1 MAASAAEP
9 KAEYYVEHVSVDYDF
24 DLGSHTRTIT
34 TTSAE
39 AQTWFDRG
47 LNWSYAF
54 SREEAH
60 RCFEKV
66 VDLDPRCAIGYW
78 GLAYS
83 LGPYYNGPWDRMP
96 APQRAHVNEQVH
108 GFISKAQEHADGA
121 SPDEQALIAA
131 YAIRCPV
138 PANDSLEIY
147 AQWDD
152 AYADAMVAV
161 AHMFIHDDD
170 VVALAVD
177 ALMCR
182 TPWRLWDLENR
193 IPAEG
198 ASTAQAL
205 ELLDMAIERAGTEGR
220 PPHPGLLHFK
230 IHMVEMSPTPESGLP
245 QADVLRTLI
254 PDAAHLIH
262 MPSHLYV
269 LCGLFQDSLD
279 ANVDAVV
286 ADEKYMGA
294 NPEVGMYSIYMLHN
308 IHFQMYSA
316 MFLGQYEPALRA
328 GNQIWE
334 TVTPDVLRHENEF
347 LVNYLEAFYGMKVH
361 VYIRFGKWQE
371 IIDEPMPAEPELFCV
386 TTALWHY
393 AKGVAYAASGDIEN
407 GAAQQELFAAAFD
420 RVPEDR
426 KVFNNESRGM
436 LKVGEAMLAGELEY
450 RRGNFD
456 EAFGELRR
464 CVELYDQLNY
474 SEPWVWM
481 QPPRH
486 ALGALLVQQGHV
498 EEAAAVYRAD
508 LGLDDTL
515 VRPSQHPGN
524 VWALHGYHECL
535 QLLGRNEEAT
545 DIAAQLAVAVE
556 VADVEVSS
564 SCFCRQEE
572 PCCG

>member
-1 MAASAAEP
+1 MSD
-9 KAEYYVEHVSVDYDF
+9 DYGF
-24 DLGSHTRTIT
+24 DLGSHTRTIST
-34 TTSAE
+34 DSAE
-39 AQTWFDRG
+39 AQVWFDRG

-66 VDLDPRCAIGYW
+66 VEHDPDCAMGYW

-83 LGPYYNGPWDRMP
+83 FGPYYNGPWDRMP
-96 APQRAHVNEQVH
+96 LPLRGHVNEQIF
-108 GFISKAQEHADGA
+108 GFIGEAQQRLDSA
-121 SPDEQALIAA
+121 SAAERALIEA
-131 YAIRCPV
+131 YAIRCPE
-138 PANDSLEIY
+138 PENDDLEIF
-147 AQWDD
+147 ASWDD
-152 AYADAMVAV
+152 AYAEAMIKVA
-161 AHMFIHDDD
+161 AEFGDDDD
-170 VVALAVD
+170 VVALAID

-193 IPAEG
+193 TPAEG
-198 ASTAQAL
+198 ASTVEAI
-205 ELLDMAIERAGTEGR
+205 ELLDMALERAASEGR

-230 IHMVEMSPTPESGLP
+230 IHIMEMSPTPEAGLP
-245 QADVLRTLI
+245 EADVLRGLI
-254 PDAAHLIH
+254 PDAAHLVH

-279 ANVDAVV
+279 ANIEAVV
-286 ADEKYMGA
+286 ADEKYMAA
-294 NPEVGMYSIYMLHN
+294 NPTVGIYSIYMLHN

-334 TVTPDVLRHENEF
+334 TVTPEVLQHENEF

-371 IIDEPMPAEPELFCV
+371 IIDAPMPPDPQLFCV

-393 AKGVAYAASGDIEN
+393 AKGVAYAASGDVDS
-407 GAAQQELFAAAFD
+407 AAEQQKLFGEAFE
-420 RVPEDR
+420 RVPEER
-426 KVFNNESRGM
+426 KVFNNESRDM
-436 LKVGEAMLAGELEY
+436 LRVGEAMLAGELEY
-450 RRGNFD
+450 RRENYT
-456 EAFGELRR
+456 EAFDHLRN
-464 CVELYDQLNY
+464 CVKLYDQLNY

-486 ALGALLVQQGHV
+486 ALGALLLEQGHTA
-498 EEAAAVYRAD
+498 EAASVYRAD

-524 VWALHGYHECL
+524 IWALHGYHECCVA
-535 QLLGRNEEAT
+535 LGRDEEAA
-545 DIAAQLAVAVE
+545 DIAKQLE
-556 VADVEVSS
+556 VARAAADIAVSS
-564 SCFCRQEE
+564 SCFCRTDS
-572 PCCG
+572 

>member
-1 MAASAAEP
+1 MSD
-9 KAEYYVEHVSVDYDF
+9 DYDF
-24 DLGSHTRTIT
+24 DLGSHTRIVT
-34 TTSAE
+34 TSSAE
-39 AQTWFDRG
+39 AQVWFDRG

-66 VDLDPRCAIGYW
+66 VELDPTCAIGYW

-96 APQRAHVNEQVH
+96 APLRAHVNQHVH
-108 GFISKAQEHADGA
+108 GFMAQAQEHASSA
-121 SPDEQALIAA
+121 SAAEQALIAA
-131 YAIRCPV
+131 YAIRCPE

-152 AYADAMVAV
+152 DYADAMVAV
-161 AHMFIHDDD
+161 AERFLADDD
-170 VVALAVD
+170 VVALAID

-182 TPWRLWDLENR
+182 TPWQLWDLEKR
-193 IPAEG
+193 CPAEG
-198 ASTAQAL
+198 ASTVQAL
-205 ELLDMAIERAGTEGR
+205 ELLDMALERAATEER

-230 IHMVEMSPTPESGLP
+230 IHIMEMSPTPEAGLP
-245 QADVLRTLI
+245 EADVLRSLV

-269 LCGLFQDSLD
+269 LCGQFQDSLD
-279 ANVDAVV
+279 ANVEAVV
-286 ADEKYMGA
+286 ADEKYMAA
-294 NPEVGMYSIYMLHN
+294 NPEVGIYSIYMLHN

-316 MFLGQYEPALRA
+316 MFLGQYEPALKA

-334 TVTPDVLRHENEF
+334 TVTPEVLQHENEF

-371 IIDEPMPAEPELFCV
+371 IIDEPMPLDPELFCV

-393 AKGVAYAASGDIEN
+393 AKGVAYAASGDVQR
-407 GAAQQELFAAAFD
+407 AADQQDLFAQAFD

-426 KVFNNESRGM
+426 KVFNNESRDM
-436 LKVGEAMLAGELEY
+436 LKVGEAMLSGELEY

-456 EAFGELRR
+456 LAFAELRR

-486 ALGALLVQQGHV
+486 ALGALLLEQGHV
-498 EEAAAVYRAD
+498 EEAATVYRAD

-524 VWALHGYHECL
+524 LWALHGYRECCE
-535 QLLGRNEEAT
+535 LLGRLDEAA
-545 DIAAQLAVAVE
+545 DIATQLAEAAKS
-556 VADVEVSS
+556 ADIDVTS
-564 SCFCRQEE
+564 SCFCRLEE
-572 PCCG
+572 SCCES

>member
-1 MAASAAEP
+1 MS
-9 KAEYYVEHVSVDYDF
+9 DNYDF
-24 DLGSHTRTIT
+24 DLGSHTRTIST
-34 TTSAE
+34 GSPE
-39 AQTWFDRG
+39 AQVWFDRA

-60 RCFEKV
+60 RCFERV
-66 VDLDPRCAIGYW
+66 VEHDPDCAMGYW

-96 APQRAHVNEQVH
+96 PPQRESVNEKTY
-108 GFISKAQEHADGA
+108 GFISDALDRVESA
-121 SPDEQALIAA
+121 SAPERALIEA
-131 YAIRCPV
+131 YALRCQQ
-138 PANDSLEIY
+138 PANDDLEVF

-152 AYADAMVAV
+152 DYAGAMVKVGAE
-161 AHMFIHDDD
+161 FSDDD
-170 VVALAVD
+170 DIVALTVD

-193 IPAEG
+193 VPAEG

-205 ELLDMAIERAGTEGR
+205 ELLEMALERAGVEGR

-230 IHMVEMSPTPESGLP
+230 IHLMEMSPTPEAGLAE
-245 QADVLRTLI
+245 ADVLRRLI

-269 LCGLFQDSLD
+269 LCGLFEDSLD
-279 ANVDAVV
+279 SNVEAVV
-286 ADEKYMGA
+286 ADEKYMAA
-294 NPEVGMYSIYMLHN
+294 NPEVGIYSIYMLHN
-308 IHFQMYSA
+308 LHFQMYSA
-316 MFLGQYEPALRA
+316 MFLGRYEAALRA
-328 GNQIWE
+328 GDEIWK
-334 TVTPDVLRHENEF
+334 TVTPDVLRHDNQF

-386 TTALWHY
+386 TTALWRY
-393 AKGVAYAASGDIEN
+393 AKGVAYAASGDVDR
-407 GAAQQELFAAAFD
+407 AAEQQRLFAEAFD
-420 RVPEDR
+420 QVPEER
-426 KVFNNESRGM
+426 KVFNNESRDM
-436 LKVGEAMLAGELEY
+436 LRVGEAMLEGELEY

-456 EAFGELRR
+456 DAFEHLRR

-486 ALGALLVQQGHV
+486 ALGALLLEQGQV

-524 VWALHGYHECL
+524 IWALHGYHECCVA
-535 QLLGRNEEAT
+535 LGRDEEAA
-545 DIAAQLAVAVE
+545 DIAAQLATAR
-556 VADVEVSS
+556 ASSDIDVSS
-564 SCFCRQEE
+564 SCFCRVK
-572 PCCG
+572 

>member
-1 MAASAAEP
+1 MSD
-9 KAEYYVEHVSVDYDF
+9 DYGF
-24 DLGSHTRTIT
+24 DLGTHARTIST
-34 TTSAE
+34 GSAE
-39 AQTWFDRG
+39 AQLWFDRA

-66 VDLDPRCAIGYW
+66 VEHDPDCAIGYW

-83 LGPYYNGPWDRMP
+83 IGPYYNGPWDRMP
-96 APQRAHVNEQVH
+96 KPQREQANEQVYS
-108 GFISKAQEHADGA
+108 FITKAKAA
-121 SPDEQALIAA
+121 SSATLTERALINA
-131 YAIRCPV
+131 YASRCPEPV
-138 PANDSLEIY
+138 NDSLEIY
-147 AQWDD
+147 ASWDD
-152 AYADAMVAV
+152 DYATAMVEV
-161 AHMFIHDDD
+161 AEQFIEDDD
-170 VVALAVD
+170 VVALAID

-193 IPAEG
+193 TVAEG
-198 ASTAQAL
+198 ASTAEAIG
-205 ELLDMAIERAGTEGR
+205 LLDMALQRAADEDR

-230 IHMVEMSPTPESGLP
+230 IHIMEMSPTPEAALP
-245 QADVLRTLI
+245 EADVLRSLI

-279 ANVDAVV
+279 SNVEAVV
-286 ADEKYMGA
+286 ADEKYVAA
-294 NPEVGMYSIYMLHN
+294 NPEVGIYSIYMLHN

-328 GNQIWE
+328 ADQIWE
-334 TVTPDVLRHENEF
+334 TVTADTLRHENEF

-361 VYIRFGKWQE
+361 VFIRFGKWQE
-371 IIDEPMPAEPELFCV
+371 IIDEPMPAEPDLFCV

-393 AKGVAYAASGDIEN
+393 AKGVAYAATGEVAL
-407 GAAQQELFAAAFD
+407 AAEQQELFATAFD
-420 RVPEDR
+420 RVPEER
-426 KVFNNESRGM
+426 KVFNNESRDM

-450 RRGNFD
+450 RKGNFD
-456 EAFGELRR
+456 RAFEHLRH
-464 CVELYDQLNY
+464 CVYLYDHLNY
-474 SEPWVWM
+474 TEPWVWM

-486 ALGALLVQQGHV
+486 ALGALLLEQGQV

-524 VWALHGYHECL
+524 VWALHGYLECC
-535 QLLGRNEEAT
+535 QLLERQDEAVE
-545 DIAAQLAVAVE
+545 IAEQLKTAVA

-564 SCFCRQEE
+564 SCFCRLEE
-572 PCCG
+572 SSCCDT